1 MSGRQG
7 RNWRQSGSMAGP
19 ELPATNARGELE
31 AQLRAI
37 EPDVWADVAR
47 GALQIGSGDVTA
59 RHWEPV
65 RSSLGVATA
74 GIYRVRGTVA
84 HVGVQREWSAI
95 LKVIRAPSGTRHDAQ
110 AREPGQWA
118 YWRREALIYR
128 SGLLAGL
135 PGGLTAPRCLRLE
148 ERTAAGGDPTAWLWL
163 EDLVDQYGGWWPV
176 ERTLLAAEHLGECGG
191 VYLSRPPEESWLGR
205 GYLRQRVV
213 YCYLRTTRSGA
224 TSDCATS
231 LRPAPGRGCA
241 QSGPAAGTC

>member
-1 MSGRQG
+1 
-7 RNWRQSGSMAGP
+7 MAGP